1 MLTDA
6 VSDGRLSHEEHSERV
21 AAALSARTLGELA
34 ALTGDLA
41 APEHQP
47 VQLDGGR
54 PVAALFS
61 GAQRRGRW
69 VVPPEVTC
77 VAAFGEIVLD
87 LTEAI
92 LTDRHVV
99 ITVYGLLGRVRI
111 VVPAGVEV
119 VMNGTDLLGR
129 QRGGTS
135 RRVPVSSDIPV
146 VEVRGYL
153 ALTEV
158 LARTPPRPRRWSL
171 RRPR

>member
-21 AAALSARTLGELA
+21 SAALSARTLGELA

-171 RRPR
+171 KRR